1 MRHISD
7 DDIRWLLQLLEDED
21 LAEIE
26 VESPGGA
33 VILKA
38 ATATA
43 TPLHGGPPIVSAQ
56 VPADASADSPLPE
69 HLYPLLAPI
78 AGTFFRASSPDAKPF
93 VGVDDIVSV
102 GDTVGLVE
110 AMKLYH
116 DVTSPLRGR
125 IAQILVE
132 NQSQVEAEQPLMLID
147 RRG

>member
-1 MRHISD
+1 MSHISN
-7 DDIRWLLQLLEDED
+7 DDIRWLLQLLEQED

-26 VESPGGA
+26 IDSGDGG
-33 VILKA
+33 VLLKA
-38 ATATA
+38 AATVQLSA
-43 TPLHGGPPIVSAQ
+43 QPPVSAERA
-56 VPADASADSPLPE
+56 PSAAADGPLPD
-69 HLYPLLAPI
+69 HIHPLLAPI
-78 AGTFFRASSPDAKPF
+78 AGTFFRAPSPDAKPF
-93 VGVDDIVSV
+93 VEVGDIVSV
-102 GDTVGLVE
+102 GDAVGLVE